1 MIKIIRWPQSVGS
14 LDFSDSMWV
23 EQDGYEGAWLGE
35 NDKRYK
41 KLIPVL
47 DLLPPDNTDYDS
59 WGVSEGWDDYEVYHL
74 TMSEWDAI
82 TEGALLP

>member
-47 DLLPPDNTDYDS
+47 DLLPPDNKEDY
-59 WGVSEGWDDYEVYHL
+59 GFEWDDYEVYHL